1 VIKQV
6 MLEAPMTVYVDVHAF
21 SQLILTPYGYTTATH
36 PRATEYRAIGGA
48 VQAAIRAE
56 SGNTWTEGPTAQ
68 VLYAASGGTNDYADK
83 LGALG
88 LCFELRPSSGGLGGF
103 SPPASN
109 ILPGAQESYAGIIAA
124 IDFAKSYEPP
134 APTPAP
140 APGSW
145 VVQGSGCVMSGA
157 CVSSKNHPSNYGN
170 NEQCN
175 IELYG
180 DIPISVEA
188 FSTESR
194 YDFLT
199 MGGNRYAGTSG
210 PPSGSYSGSIIWSTD
225 GSVTKS
231 GWRLC
236 RTDA

>member
-1 VIKQV
+1 MDTRQRST
-6 MLEAPMTVYVDVHAF
+6 LATQNTGHSAHPF
-21 SQLILTPYGYTTATH
+21 SQP
-36 PRATEYRAIGGA
+36 
-48 VQAAIRAE
+48 
-56 SGNTWTEGPTAQ
+56 SGLQ
-68 VLYAASGGTNDYADK
+68 VGTR
-83 LGALG
+83 G
-88 LCFELRPSSGGLGGF
+88 LCFELRPGSSGGGGF
-103 SPPASN
+103 APPASD
-109 ILPGAQESYAGIIAA
+109 ILPGAQECYAGIIAA
-124 IDFAKSYEPP
+124 IDFAKSYVPP

-145 VVQGSGCVMSGA
+145 VVQGSGCVMNGA

-180 DIPISVEA
+180 DIPISVES

-199 MGGNRYAGTSG
+199 MGGTRYSGTSG
-210 PPSGSYSGSIIWSTD
+210 PPSRSYSGSISWATD
-225 GSVTKS
+225 GSVTRS